1 MITKVAIIG
10 LGIMGNRM
18 LKHMKLHDDFQPDF
32 LWDPD
37 ETKCLDTIKENP
49 DSKIMNSPS
58 EAIKAADLI
67 YLACPP
73 IVRKVYA
80 VEAAS
85 LGKSLFLE
93 KPFGIDI
100 QDSFDLIKKLGTYNI
115 PIAVNFTQASGVALN
130 DLLESKNNGEMG
142 SLLGVDIV
150 VTYPSWP
157 RLWQKEADWLR
168 FRKEG
173 GMTREVISHF
183 LFFSERVLGPLKVV
197 WAKSRTHGTN
207 WTLGF
212 NINSSINFTDAFA
225 LNQNYAL
232 EDYDGYWND
241 TAPTSSVVSLGA
253 HQNTNKSGEN
263 YIAYCF
269 SEKQGYSKF
278 GSYTGNGNADGTFI
292 YTGFKPS
299 WVMRKKS
306 SAASQWTI
314 NDTARDPFNMSKK
327 GLTSNSNA
335 AEDDANGYWDMDF
348 LSNGFKMRT
357 TETEVNGSGAT
368 FIYMAFAENPFVT
381 STGIPATAR

>member
-80 VEAAS
+80 LEAAS

-197 WAKSRTHGTN
+197 WAKPTYPNDPLLCETNVLARLETDNGCHVNILASVGGMQPDRQELTVKGSLKSRRISEFYKDSETDGSEFIPLRN
-207 WTLGF
+207 EPKDPRAISLKGQLDNLSLNLRNLPNTLATMQEAMRVQLLVEE
-212 NINSSINFTDAFA
+212 ILSS
-225 LNQNYAL
+225 
-232 EDYDGYWND
+232 
-241 TAPTSSVVSLGA
+241 
-253 HQNTNKSGEN
+253 
-263 YIAYCF
+263 
-269 SEKQGYSKF
+269 
-278 GSYTGNGNADGTFI
+278 
-292 YTGFKPS
+292 
-299 WVMRKKS
+299 
-306 SAASQWTI
+306 
-314 NDTARDPFNMSKK
+314 
-327 GLTSNSNA
+327 
-335 AEDDANGYWDMDF
+335 
-348 LSNGFKMRT
+348 
-357 TETEVNGSGAT
+357 
-368 FIYMAFAENPFVT
+368 
-381 STGIPATAR
+381 

>member
-73 IVRKVYA
+73 IVRKAYA

-197 WAKSRTHGTN
+197 WAKPTYPNDPLLCETNVLARLETDNGCHVNILASVGGMQPDRQELTVKGSLKSRRIAEFYKDSETDGSEFIPLRN
-207 WTLGF
+207 EPKDPRAISLKGQLDNLSLNLRNLPNTLATMQEAMRVGLLVEEMR
-212 NINSSINFTDAFA
+212 SS
-225 LNQNYAL
+225 
-232 EDYDGYWND
+232 
-241 TAPTSSVVSLGA
+241 
-253 HQNTNKSGEN
+253 
-263 YIAYCF
+263 
-269 SEKQGYSKF
+269 
-278 GSYTGNGNADGTFI
+278 
-292 YTGFKPS
+292 
-299 WVMRKKS
+299 
-306 SAASQWTI
+306 
-314 NDTARDPFNMSKK
+314 
-327 GLTSNSNA
+327 
-335 AEDDANGYWDMDF
+335 
-348 LSNGFKMRT
+348 
-357 TETEVNGSGAT
+357 
-368 FIYMAFAENPFVT
+368 
-381 STGIPATAR
+381 